1 MFKSI
6 KTPSW
11 ISTGLLGL
19 ALSVSGVW
27 ADAPA
32 TKTPTPY
39 SKPLAATL
47 AAHDLGE
54 AVLANQVL
62 RVVLHTPVTLSLF
75 NSRGQ
80 LLYSAQGRKGL
91 EIIPLKSIDFG
102 FLYLTLRQ
110 GPVEQTFRLLHDGK

>member
-1 MFKSI
+1 MSKPTN
-6 KTPSW
+6 TPSW
-11 ISTGLLGL
+11 MSAGLLGL

-27 ADAPA
+27 ADQPAAKTPA
-32 TKTPTPY
+32 THA
-39 SKPLAATL
+39 KPIAASLAAN
-47 AAHDLGE
+47 DLGE

-62 RVVLHTPVTLSLF
+62 RVVLRTPATLSLF

-110 GPVEQTFRLLHDGK
+110 GQVEQTFRLLHDGK